1 MTKKSQSKTK
11 SRDKDERA
19 IEIIGIQGAEHIG
32 LQKRI
37 ETCQRNFIEAGRAPE
52 VDSYPKS
59 QNTKIEDPQSSHSN
73 KPVLTSVHPYRNTS
87 EPR

>member
-1 MTKKSQSKTK
+1 MTRKSQSKTK
-11 SRDKDERA
+11 SRDKGKRP

-37 ETCQRNFIEAGRAPE
+37 ETGQRNFIEAGRAPE
-52 VDSYPKS
+52 VDSYLKS